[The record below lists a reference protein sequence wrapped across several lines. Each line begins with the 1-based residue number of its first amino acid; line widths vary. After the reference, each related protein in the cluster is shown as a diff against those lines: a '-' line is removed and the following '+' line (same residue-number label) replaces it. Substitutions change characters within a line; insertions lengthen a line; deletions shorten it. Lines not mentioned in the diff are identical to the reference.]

1 MDTHYHS
8 PLDQAPEPVQAEPA
22 PATGPFESLKALG
35 RTAVDILH
43 TRFDLLVAEISEEQR
58 RLAELLLY
66 GVLALLCLFL
76 ALVTLAVFAVAALWD
91 TPYRL
96 LSTGI
101 FAALLIVAGAVCTFI
116 FVGKAKARSRLFSAS
131 LDELGADLERLK

>member
-1 MDTHYHS
+1 MSIATR
-8 PLDQAPEPVQAEPA
+8 DQGTGAHQAG
-22 PATGPFESLKALG
+22 GPFESLKDLG

-43 TRFDLLVAEISEEQR
+43 TRFDLLVTEISEEQR

-76 ALVTLAVFAVAALWD
+76 ALVILAVFVVAALWD

-96 LSTGI
+96 LSTGV
-101 FAALLIVAGAVCTFI
+101 FASVLLAAGVACAVTFI
-116 FVGKAKARSRLFSAS
+116 GKAKARPRLFSAS

>member
-1 MDTHYHS
+1 MNGDHAQT
-8 PLDQAPEPVQAEPA
+8 A
-22 PATGPFESLKALG
+22 GPFASLKTLG
-35 RTAVDILH
+35 RTVVDILH

-66 GVLALLCLFL
+66 GVVALLCLFL
-76 ALVTLAVFAVAALWD
+76 ALVTMAVFAVAALWD

-101 FAALLIVAGAVCTFI
+101 FASLLLVAGVVCTFI
-116 FVGKAKARSRLFSAS
+116 FLGKAKARPRLFSAS

>member
-1 MDTHYHS
+1 MRIASD
-8 PLDQAPEPVQAEPA
+8 DQSQTA
-22 PATGPFESLKALG
+22 GPFQSLKTLG
-35 RTAVDILH
+35 RIVVDILH
-43 TRFDLLVAEISEEQR
+43 TRFDLLVEEISEEQR

-96 LSTGI
+96 LSTGV
-101 FAALLIVAGAVCTFI
+101 FAALLVVAGAVCAYI
-116 FVGKAKARSRLFSAS
+116 FVGKAKSRTRLFSTS